1 MTIPITFGDLPKSAK
16 SPRPRLMPFGFP
28 EIPEMGMPKF
38 PSLPPVDFP
47 MELQMQALDTMPSAE
62 DMMSKMQAQ
71 MQAQMQQMQQNIH
84 LEMPKMEMP
93 PMMGGLQMGSIGSAS
108 GTISQKTSVSESASA
123 QASMQQQQ
131 HESKLI
137 AQAKNLKQSEEL
149 EDQEFFVPLRQIGK

>member
-1 MTIPITFGDLPKSAK
+1 MTIPITFGDLPKSVK

-47 MELQMQALDTMPSAE
+47 MELQMQALDAMPSAE

-93 PMMGGLQMGSIGSAS
+93 PIMGSLQMGSIGSAS

-131 HESKLI
+131 QESKLL
-137 AQAKNLKQSEEL
+137 AQAKSLKQSEEL